1 MYRRDCSKLW
11 VRHLTASATPSNK
24 AQAEWPEPEDKTS
37 LRQIEL
43 PSQVAN
49 STTSNTTSTA
59 SGTFSVLLRVRVIQL
74 QVEVQKVERQGSS
87 TVTTGTV
94 LAA

>member
-1 MYRRDCSKLW
+1 MYRRDCSKSW
-11 VRHLTASATPSNK
+11 VRHLTATPSNK

-49 STTSNTTSTA
+49 STTTSSTSNTTSTA
-59 SGTFSVLLRVRVIQL
+59 SGTFSVLLIQL
-74 QVEVQKVERQGSS
+74 EVQKVERQGSS

-94 LAA
+94 LVLAA